1 MASGRFFFFPFWKN
15 IFTPRASHIPSKLSS
30 TEICPLTQESLL
42 LTWRY
47 FQSWI
52 GGGMLR
58 LEEWTRICRISNMQ
72 FHFKLVF
79 PGFLSLSLTIE
90 PGANS
95 VSSLNLS
102 SSLNLEW
109 YIYQTDVLSGLVM
122 LGTQRHAE
130 CQPPESG
137 MNMCLSI
144 SGSRKKRQNRCTN
157 TNSNKP
163 WKYRYLE
170 AEI

>member
-1 MASGRFFFFPFWKN
+1 MHLD
-15 IFTPRASHIPSKLSS
+15 PRIS
-30 TEICPLTQESLL
+30 TFNLEVFSELN
-42 LTWRY
+42 
-47 FQSWI
+47 

-58 LEEWTRICRISNMQ
+58 LEEWTRVCRLSSNMQ

-130 CQPPESG
+130 CQPPESR

-144 SGSRKKRQNRCTN
+144 LGNRKKMAELMHKYQLKQALKIQVLRDKN
-157 TNSNKP
+157 TGNE
-163 WKYRYLE
+163 LLF
-170 AEI
+170 

>member
-1 MASGRFFFFPFWKN
+1 MP
-15 IFTPRASHIPSKLSS
+15 IDPRIS
-30 TEICPLTQESLL
+30 TFNLEVFSELN
-42 LTWRY
+42 W
-47 FQSWI
+47 

-72 FHFKLVF
+72 FHLKLVF

-144 SGSRKKRQNRCTN
+144 SGSRKKTAE
-157 TNSNKP
+157 SMH
-163 WKYRYLE
+163 KYQLKQALKIQVLRGKNIGNELFF
-170 AEI
+170 